1 MRMVGVYRSQRILN
15 TDANPNRLIKGCT
28 MRMKLAATAAIAL
41 TALPLAASADG
52 EVNIYSYR
60 QAYLLEPLLN
70 AFEKET
76 GIKSNVVFAKQG
88 LAERLEREGRNSPA
102 DVVMTVDISRLNEL
116 VERDLVQGLDNDV
129 LEKNIPENLR
139 HPEGKW
145 FGLTT
150 RARLIF
156 TSKERVEEGEITT
169 YEQLA
174 DPKWDN
180 RICTRSGKHPY
191 NIALISSMI
200 SHHGEAETE
209 TWLAGLKDN
218 LARKPQ
224 GGDRDQIKA
233 IAEGVCDIS
242 IGNSYYYGN
251 MLQDESQRPTAE
263 AVRLVFPNADGRG
276 THINI
281 SGISLTKST
290 PNRDNAIK
298 LMEFLSSPEAQG
310 IYAEANTE
318 YPANPNVTPTGLV
331 AEWGKIQPDSLS
343 LQEIADKRN
352 AAVKLVDRVDY
363 DGE

>member
-1 MRMVGVYRSQRILN
+1 MH
-15 TDANPNRLIKGCT
+15 
-28 MRMKLAATAAIAL
+28 MKLAAAAAITL
-41 TALPLAASADG
+41 TALPLSASAEGD
-52 EVNIYSYR
+52 VNIYSYR

-70 AFEKET
+70 AFEQET
-76 GIKSNVVFAKQG
+76 GIDTNVVFAKKG

-102 DVVMTVDISRLNEL
+102 DVVMTVDISRINEL
-116 VERDLVQGLDNDV
+116 VERDLVQGVDNDV
-129 LEKNIPENLR
+129 LNQNIPENLR

-145 FGLTT
+145 FALTT
-150 RARLIF
+150 RGRLIF

-174 DPKWDN
+174 DDKWND

-191 NIALISSMI
+191 NIALFSSMLA
-200 SHHGEAETE
+200 HHGEADTKA
-209 TWLAGLKDN
+209 WLEGLKDN

-251 MLQDESQRPTAE
+251 MLQDENQRGIAE
-263 AVRLVFPNADGRG
+263 QVRLVFPNAEGRG
-276 THINI
+276 THVNI
-281 SGISLTKST
+281 SGIALTKSA

-298 LMEFLSSPEAQG
+298 LMEFLSSAEAQR

-318 YPANPNVTPTGLV
+318 YPANPDVQPSGLV
-331 AEWGKIQPDSLS
+331 AEWGEINPDQLS
-343 LQEIADKRN
+343 LQEIANNRN
-352 AAVKLVDRVDY
+352 AVVKLVDRVDY

>member
-1 MRMVGVYRSQRILN
+1 
-15 TDANPNRLIKGCT
+15 
-28 MRMKLAATAAIAL
+28 MRMKLAASAAIAL
-41 TALPLAASADG
+41 TALPLSASADG

-70 AFEKET
+70 AFENET
-76 GIKSNVVFAKQG
+76 GIDTNVVFAKQG

-102 DVVMTVDISRLNEL
+102 DLVMTVDISRINEL
-116 VERDLVQGLDNDV
+116 VERDLVQGVDSDLLN
-129 LEKNIPENLR
+129 ENIPENLR

-145 FGLTT
+145 FALTT
-150 RARLIF
+150 RGRLIF
-156 TSKERVEEGEITT
+156 SSKERVEEGEITT

-174 DPKWDN
+174 DDKWND

-200 SHHGEAETE
+200 AHHGEAETQA
-209 TWLAGLKDN
+209 WLEGVKDN

-233 IAEGVCDIS
+233 IAEGVCDVS
-242 IGNSYYYGN
+242 IGNSYYFGN
-251 MLQDESQRPTAE
+251 MLQDENQREIAE
-263 AVRLVFPNADGRG
+263 QVRLVFPNADDRG
-276 THINI
+276 THVNI
-281 SGISLTKST
+281 SGISLTKSA
-290 PNRDNAIK
+290 PNRANAVK
-298 LMEFLSSPEAQG
+298 LMEFLSSAEAQR

-318 YPANPNVTPTGLV
+318 YPANPDVQPSGLV
-331 AEWGKIQPDSLS
+331 AEWGEINPDQLS
-343 LQEIADKRN
+343 LQEIANNRD

>member
-1 MRMVGVYRSQRILN
+1 MRL
-15 TDANPNRLIKGCT
+15 
-28 MRMKLAATAAIAL
+28 KLAATAAIAL
-41 TALPLAASADG
+41 ATMPLSANADG

-70 AFEKET
+70 AFEQET
-76 GIKSNVVFAKQG
+76 GIETNVVFAKKG

-116 VERDLVQGLDNDV
+116 VERDLVQGVENEV

-145 FGLTT
+145 FALTT
-150 RARLIF
+150 RGRLIF
-156 TSKERVEEGEITT
+156 ASKERVKEGEITT
-169 YEQLA
+169 YEELA
-174 DPKWDN
+174 DDKWND

-191 NIALISSMI
+191 NIALFSSMI
-200 SHHGEAETE
+200 AHHGEAKTE
-209 TWLAGLKDN
+209 EWLRGLKDN

-233 IAEGVCDIS
+233 IAEGVCDLS

-251 MLQDESQRPTAE
+251 MLQDENQRPIAE
-263 AVRLVFPNADGRG
+263 QVRLIFPNADGRG
-276 THINI
+276 THVNI
-281 SGISLTKST
+281 SGISLTKSA
-290 PNRDNAIK
+290 PNKENAIK
-298 LMEFLSSPEAQG
+298 LMEFLSSPEAQR

-318 YPANPNVTPTGLV
+318 YPANPAVQPSGLV
-331 AEWGKIQPDSLS
+331 AEWGDINPDSLS
-343 LQEIADKRN
+343 LQTIAENRD
-352 AAVKLVDRVDY
+352 AAVKMVDRVDY

>member
-1 MRMVGVYRSQRILN
+1 
-15 TDANPNRLIKGCT
+15 

-41 TALPLAASADG
+41 TAMPMAASADG

-70 AFEKET
+70 AFEQES
-76 GIKSNVVFAKQG
+76 GIKSKVVFAKQG

-116 VERDLVQGLDNDV
+116 VERDLVQGIDNDT
-129 LEKNIPENLR
+129 LEENIPQNLR
-139 HPEGKW
+139 HPDGKW
-145 FGLTT
+145 FALTT
-150 RARLIF
+150 RGRLIF
-156 TSKERVEEGEITT
+156 ASKDRVEEGEITT

-174 DPKWDN
+174 DDKWEG

-191 NIALISSMI
+191 NIALFSSMI
-200 SHHGEAETE
+200 AHHGEAETE
-209 TWLAGLKDN
+209 KWLEGVKDN

-251 MLQDESQRPTAE
+251 MLQDDNQRPIAKQ
-263 AVRLVFPNADGRG
+263 VRLVFPNAEGRG
-276 THINI
+276 THVNI
-281 SGISLTKST
+281 SGISLTKSS
-290 PNRDNAIK
+290 PNRANAIK
-298 LMEFLSSPEAQG
+298 LMEFLSSPEAQRL
-310 IYAEANTE
+310 YAEANTE
-318 YPANPNVTPTGLV
+318 YPANPEVQPSGLV
-331 AEWGKIQPDSLS
+331 AEWGEIKPDNLS
-343 LQEIADKRN
+343 LQEIANNRN
-352 AAVKLVDRVDY
+352 AAVKMVDRVDY

>member
-1 MRMVGVYRSQRILN
+1 
-15 TDANPNRLIKGCT
+15 
-28 MRMKLAATAAIAL
+28 MRMKLAAATAMAL
-41 TALPLAASADG
+41 SVMPLSASADG

-70 AFEKET
+70 AFEQET
-76 GIKSNVVFAKQG
+76 GIKANVVFAKQG

-102 DVVMTVDISRLNEL
+102 DVVMTVDISRINEL
-116 VERDLVQGLDNDV
+116 VERDLVAGVDSETLAD
-129 LEKNIPENLR
+129 NIPENLR

-145 FGLTT
+145 FALTT
-150 RARLIF
+150 RGRLIF
-156 TSKERVEEGEITT
+156 TSNERVEEGEITT
-169 YEQLA
+169 YEELA
-174 DPKWDN
+174 DDKWND

-200 SHHGEAETE
+200 AHHGEEATE
-209 TWLAGLKDN
+209 KWLEGVKDN

-233 IAEGVCDIS
+233 ISEGVCDIA

-251 MLQDESQRPTAE
+251 MLNDENQRPAAE
-263 AVRLVFPNADGRG
+263 AVRLVFPNADDRG
-276 THINI
+276 THVNI
-281 SGISLTKST
+281 SGISLTKSA
-290 PNRDNAIK
+290 PNRENALR
-298 LMEFLSSPEAQG
+298 LMEFLSTDEAQR

-318 YPANPNVTPTGLV
+318 YPANPDVQPSGLV
-331 AEWGKIQPDSLS
+331 AEWGEINPDDLS
-343 LQEIADKRN
+343 LQEIANNRN

>member
-1 MRMVGVYRSQRILN
+1 
-15 TDANPNRLIKGCT
+15 
-28 MRMKLAATAAIAL
+28 MRMKLVATAAIAL

-116 VERDLVQGLDNDV
+116 VERDLVQGVDNDV
-129 LEKNIPENLR
+129 LNKNIPASLR

-145 FGLTT
+145 IGLTT
-150 RARLIF
+150 RARLIY

-174 DPKWDN
+174 DDKWDN

-200 SHHGEAETE
+200 AHHGEAETE
-209 TWLAGLKDN
+209 TWLEGVKDN

-233 IAEGVCDIS
+233 ISEGVCDIS

-251 MLQDESQRPTAE
+251 MLRDENQRPAAE
-263 AVRLVFPNADGRG
+263 AVRLVFPNAEGRG

-281 SGISLTKST
+281 SGISLTKSA

-298 LMEFLSSPEAQG
+298 LMEFLSS
-310 IYAEANTE
+310 NT
-318 YPANPNVTPTGLV
+318 
-331 AEWGKIQPDSLS
+331 WLS
-343 LQEIADKRN
+343 LYLVGYVLLDRNSISLIALSRLGALLVSEIPLMLMWVPRPSAFGNTRRTAS
-352 AAVKLVDRVDY
+352 AAGR
-363 DGE
+363 

>member
-1 MRMVGVYRSQRILN
+1 
-15 TDANPNRLIKGCT
+15 

-41 TALPLAASADG
+41 TALPIAASASD

-102 DVVMTVDISRLNEL
+102 DIVMTVDISRLNEL
-116 VERDLVQGLDNDV
+116 VERDLVQELDNDV
-129 LEKNIPENLR
+129 LEKNVPENLR
-139 HPEGKW
+139 HPDGKW

-150 RARLIF
+150 RARLIYA
-156 TSKERVEEGEITT
+156 SKDRVEEGEITT

-174 DPKWDN
+174 DDKWEN

-209 TWLAGLKDN
+209 TWLKGLKDN

-251 MLQDESQRPTAE
+251 MLQDESQRPAAE

-281 SGISLTKST
+281 SGVALTKSA
-290 PNRDNAIK
+290 PNRDNAVK

-310 IYAEANTE
+310 IYATANTE
-318 YPANPNVTPTGLV
+318 YPANPNVQPTGLV
-331 AEWGKIQPDSLS
+331 AEWGKINPDSLS

>member
-1 MRMVGVYRSQRILN
+1 MH
-15 TDANPNRLIKGCT
+15 
-28 MRMKLAATAAIAL
+28 MKLAAAAAMTL
-41 TALPLAASADG
+41 TALPLSASAEGD
-52 EVNIYSYR
+52 VNIYSYR

-70 AFEKET
+70 AFEQET
-76 GIKSNVVFAKQG
+76 GIDTNVVFAKKG

-102 DVVMTVDISRLNEL
+102 DVVMTVDISRINEL
-116 VERDLVQGLDNDV
+116 VERDLVQGVDNDV
-129 LEKNIPENLR
+129 LNQNIPENLR

-145 FGLTT
+145 FALTT
-150 RARLIF
+150 RGRLIF

-174 DPKWDN
+174 DEKWND

-191 NIALISSMI
+191 NIALFSSMLA
-200 SHHGEAETE
+200 HHGEADTKA
-209 TWLAGLKDN
+209 WLEGLKDN

-251 MLQDESQRPTAE
+251 MLQDENQRGIAE
-263 AVRLVFPNADGRG
+263 QVRLVFPNAEGRG
-276 THINI
+276 THVNI
-281 SGISLTKST
+281 SGIALTKSA

-298 LMEFLSSPEAQG
+298 LMEFLSSAEAQR

-318 YPANPNVTPTGLV
+318 YPANPDVQPSGLV
-331 AEWGKIQPDSLS
+331 AEWGEINPDQLS
-343 LQEIADKRN
+343 LQEIANNRN
-352 AAVKLVDRVDY
+352 AVVKLVDRVDY

>member
-1 MRMVGVYRSQRILN
+1 MQ
-15 TDANPNRLIKGCT
+15 K
-28 MRMKLAATAAIAL
+28 KLAAAAAIAFM
-41 TALPLAASADG
+41 AFPFSASADG

-60 QAYLLEPLLN
+60 QSYLLKPLLD

-76 GIKSNVVFAKQG
+76 GIESNVVFAKQG

-102 DVVMTVDISRLNEL
+102 DVVMTVDISRINDL
-116 VERDLVQGLDNDV
+116 VERDLVQGVQNPV
-129 LEKNIPENLR
+129 LEHNIPENLR

-145 FGLTT
+145 FALTT
-150 RARLIF
+150 RARLIY

-174 DPKWDN
+174 DEKWKD

-191 NIALISSMI
+191 NVALISSMI
-200 SHHGEAETE
+200 IHHGEAEAE
-209 TWLAGLKDN
+209 NWLKGLKNN

-233 IAEGVCDIS
+233 IAEGVCDVA

-251 MLQDESQRPTAE
+251 MMKDDNQRPFAE
-263 AVRLVFPNADGRG
+263 QVRLVFPNAEGRG

-281 SGISLTKST
+281 SGIALTKSA
-290 PNRDNAIK
+290 PNRENAIK
-298 LMEFLSSPEAQG
+298 LMEFLSSPEAQR
-310 IYAEANTE
+310 IYAEVNTE
-318 YPANPNVTPTGLV
+318 YPANPEIKPTGLV
-331 AEWGKIQPDSLS
+331 AQWGEIHPDSLS
-343 LQEIADKRN
+343 LQEIANHRN

-363 DGE
+363 DNE

>member
-1 MRMVGVYRSQRILN
+1 MH
-15 TDANPNRLIKGCT
+15 
-28 MRMKLAATAAIAL
+28 MKLAAAAAMTL
-41 TALPLAASADG
+41 TALPLSASAEGD
-52 EVNIYSYR
+52 VNIYSYR

-70 AFEKET
+70 AFEQET
-76 GIKSNVVFAKQG
+76 GIDTNVVFAKKG

-102 DVVMTVDISRLNEL
+102 DVVMTVDISRINEL
-116 VERDLVQGLDNDV
+116 VERDLVQGVDNDE
-129 LEKNIPENLR
+129 LNQNIPENLR

-145 FGLTT
+145 FALTT
-150 RARLIF
+150 RGRLIF

-174 DPKWDN
+174 DDKWND

-191 NIALISSMI
+191 NIALFSSMLA
-200 SHHGEAETE
+200 HHGEADTKA
-209 TWLAGLKDN
+209 WLEGLKDN

-251 MLQDESQRPTAE
+251 MLQDENQRGIAE
-263 AVRLVFPNADGRG
+263 QVRLVFPNAEGRG
-276 THINI
+276 THVNI
-281 SGISLTKST
+281 SGIALTKSA

-298 LMEFLSSPEAQG
+298 LMEFLSSAEAQR

-318 YPANPNVTPTGLV
+318 YPANPDVQPSGLV
-331 AEWGKIQPDSLS
+331 AEWGEINPDQLS
-343 LQEIADKRN
+343 LQEIANNRN
-352 AAVKLVDRVDY
+352 AVVKLVDRVDY